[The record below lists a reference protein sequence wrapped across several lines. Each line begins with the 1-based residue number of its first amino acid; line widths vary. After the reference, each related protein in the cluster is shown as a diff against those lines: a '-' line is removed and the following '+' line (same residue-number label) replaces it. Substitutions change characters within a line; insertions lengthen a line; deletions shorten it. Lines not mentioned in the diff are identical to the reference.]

1 LIFPKHP
8 PIRSDIPTLPF
19 PFLRIAHFIYYFDL
33 VLFWAIPPLPPLE
46 TNPTVERGWPSTPC
60 FYSRDDLTPRNLLPL
75 AFVPVCRIG
84 TGSAYPIKE
93 TRADTKEWAIRAG
106 PRSSVLSWRGDWWRW
121 DSFLVGEDITL
132 FRPLVNRKSSR
143 ICDGI

>member
-1 LIFPKHP
+1 LIFPKHL

-19 PFLRIAHFIYYFDL
+19 PFLRVAHFVFYFEL
-33 VLFWAIPPLPPLE
+33 IFILGNNPPPPIG
-46 TNPTVERGWPSTPC
+46 TSPKVERGWTSPPC

-121 DSFLVGEDITL
+121 GSFLVGEDIRL
-132 FRPLVNRKSSR
+132 FRHLVNT
-143 ICDGI
+143 IF